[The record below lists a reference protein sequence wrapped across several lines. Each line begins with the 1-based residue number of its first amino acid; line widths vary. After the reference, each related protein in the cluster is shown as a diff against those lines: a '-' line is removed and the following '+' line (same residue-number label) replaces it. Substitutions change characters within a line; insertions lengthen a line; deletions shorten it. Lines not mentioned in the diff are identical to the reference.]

1 PVSVDPLLGRLAFT
15 AGSIPARPSSVLVR
29 YSYGFSGNLGGGPY
43 DRSDS
48 MPLSSAGMP
57 SYQVAVTKELP
68 ADNIRIF
75 SSLTDA
81 ITNTTAGWN
90 AQPPRTA
97 GIIAILDSQTY
108 AESPGIRIPDSSRL
122 LIVAADWPGIRKGQ
136 PSQTTLELVGPR
148 PHILSKIQVT
158 GTAPSSSLTP
168 GSLSLSG
175 LLLEGG
181 LTV

>member
-1 PVSVDPLLGRLAFT
+1 PVPPEKIIICDLSDQPAPPGSWRLPPATQQYTPSSRGPQITLPITVSVDPLLGRLAFT

-29 YSYGFSGNLGGGPY
+29 YSYGFSGNLGAGPY

-90 AQPPRTA
+90 AQPPGTA

-108 AESPGIRIPDSSRL
+108 AESP
-122 LIVAADWPGIRKGQ
+122 
-136 PSQTTLELVGPR
+136 
-148 PHILSKIQVT
+148 
-158 GTAPSSSLTP
+158 
-168 GSLSLSG
+168 
-175 LLLEGG
+175 
-181 LTV
+181 